1 MTNYPFSRIS
11 FLLMLML
18 ISASTIGQKK
28 FKVKVIET
36 VTTPGNYV
44 PDRYVFVDEKGNKI
58 RELDTA
64 KYTTCFYN
72 EQYVYFT
79 IVTLKDYTN
88 ANKNGWAAIDADE
101 RILFTVLNTSYGEP
115 TPDYLWEDAIRI
127 IDTNNL
133 VGFANSKGKIIIEP
147 QFEAAST
154 FHKGK
159 AIVATSCKNIPW
171 NDHATESDCHHFSTI
186 CTNHGYINKKGK
198 VLKMGA
204 YSFEEIKKEIKWKEP
219 EEDY

>member
-1 MTNYPFSRIS
+1 MANSPITRFS
-11 FLLMLML
+11 FLLMLIL

-28 FKVKVIET
+28 IKVKVIET

-79 IVTLKDYTN
+79 IVTLKDYTK

-101 RILFTVLNTSYGEP
+101 RILFTVMNTSYGEP

-147 QFEAAST
+147 QFEAVST

-171 NDHATESDCHHFSTI
+171 NDHATEGDCHHFSTI

-198 VLKMGA
+198 VLKMGP
-204 YSFEEIKKEIKWKEP
+204 YSFEEIKKEIKWEDP
-219 EEDY
+219 EDDY